1 MHDLSDIM
9 LPYNVMLI
17 PFLALQTKKQQGK
30 QGNSEK
36 DSCPGNSLSCGVN
49 RFVKNKTVG
58 IIFGAWCFIVT
69 AACCIMGVYSTDP
82 LTLAL
87 NIITPVV
94 LIALGLILPVIAG
107 YEKKS
112 GKKVA

>member
-1 MHDLSDIM
+1 
-9 LPYNVMLI
+9 
-17 PFLALQTKKQQGK
+17 
-30 QGNSEK
+30 
-36 DSCPGNSLSCGVN
+36 
-49 RFVKNKTVG
+49 
-58 IIFGAWCFIVT
+58 
-69 AACCIMGVYSTDP
+69 MGVYSTDP